1 MTVSIQA
8 AIFSSVRASVRTG
21 VRRVAKLGGTVAIA
35 STLLLTAAC
44 EPELDDVEAD
54 APVPTEQASV
64 PADAEVTNGDADVS
78 ELIGETVTVSTEVT
92 EKISDNLF
100 TIYDVES
107 LRGEEMLA
115 ITDLP
120 VPEAGS
126 NIEVTGEVME
136 LDEAAIKSAYGVELE
151 PEVVEAYTGKP
162 YLAVQALEAV
172 D

>member
-1 MTVSIQA
+1 MMTVLENTKKIAEKAASKGIRLSSIA
-8 AIFSSVRASVRTG
+8 VASI
-21 VRRVAKLGGTVAIA
+21 LLFTV
-35 STLLLTAAC
+35 SC
-44 EPELDDVEAD
+44 GPELDSVDAD
-54 APVPTEQASV
+54 APVPTEQADV
-64 PADAEVTNGDADVS
+64 PDDAEVTNGDADVS
-78 ELIGETVTVSTEVT
+78 ELIGETVTVSTEIT

-120 VPEAGS
+120 VPDAGT

-136 LDEAAIKSAYGVELE
+136 LDEAAIQEAYSVTLE

-162 YLAVQALEAV
+162 YLAVQALEEV

>member
-1 MTVSIQA
+1 MMTVLENTKKIAEKAASKGIRLSGIAVASILL
-8 AIFSSVRASVRTG
+8 F
-21 VRRVAKLGGTVAIA
+21 TV
-35 STLLLTAAC
+35 SC
-44 EPELDDVEAD
+44 GPELDSVDAD
-54 APVPTEQASV
+54 APVPTEQADV
-64 PADAEVTNGDADVS
+64 PDDAEVTNGDADVS
-78 ELIGETVTVSTEVT
+78 ELIGETVTVSTEIT

-120 VPEAGS
+120 VPDAGT

-136 LDEAAIKSAYGVELE
+136 LDEAAIQEAYSVTLE

-162 YLAVQALEAV
+162 YLAVQALEEV